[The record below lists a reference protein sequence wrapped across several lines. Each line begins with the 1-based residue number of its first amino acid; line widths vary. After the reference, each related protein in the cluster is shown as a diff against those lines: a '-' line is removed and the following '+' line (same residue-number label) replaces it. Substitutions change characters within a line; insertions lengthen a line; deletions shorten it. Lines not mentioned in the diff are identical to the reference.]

1 MIENDKIMQD
11 KMAEMREFVNKYA
24 GSYNPALD
32 IMCDGVKESIEKTLP
47 DSCIVDTRV
56 SEDNKT
62 LSVDI
67 IQVNSDS
74 SEKPWINRDLDE
86 CIDSCE

>member
-1 MIENDKIMQD
+1 MIQNDKTREEKI
-11 KMAEMREFVNKYA
+11 AEMQAFVSKYA
-24 GSYNPALD
+24 GSFNPALD
-32 IMCDGVKESIEKTLP
+32 IMCDRVKEGIEKTLP
-47 DSCIVDTRV
+47 DSCIVDTRM
-56 SEDNKT
+56 SDDNNT

-67 IQVNSDS
+67 VQVNPDS

>member
-1 MIENDKIMQD
+1 MVENDKIMQD
-11 KMAEMREFVNKYA
+11 KMAEMQAFVSKYA
-24 GSYNPALD
+24 GSSNPALD
-32 IMCDGVKESIEKTLP
+32 IMCDRVKEDIEKTFP
-47 DSCIVDTRV
+47 DSCIVGTRM
-56 SEDNKT
+56 SEDNNT

-67 IQVNSDS
+67 AQVNPDS